1 MNYWRLTLAGALVTV
16 FGVVVVAAPY
26 AQERRPRPDE
36 SGKAA
41 DGPLV
46 YAVMDGSNSVAVIDL
61 ASGTVVDR
69 YSVEGDPHGG
79 AITPDGRFI
88 YTASMDSKSV
98 DVLDTRN
105 GATVGTIDV
114 GSISHHVAVSPDGR
128 FVYVA
133 ADQVVVIDTS
143 HNEIVARIASKDPP
157 FDLAFTPDGRLL
169 YVLGMGSSVAV
180 IDPSRNEVIDT
191 IRMIGQSVMGHL
203 AFRPDGK
210 ELYVTNDADDMVSII
225 DAQRNKPVVSIRV
238 GEGPHGV
245 ASTAGGRYVLVANRG
260 GTTVSVIDTR
270 IREVVATR
278 EVGERPEHVTG
289 TPDGQIML
297 VSINT
302 GSNRIL
308 MIDPASFETLAEI
321 DVWSE
326 PHTLFVSETA
336 SLHQAGGRPVRIETD
351 TAEDPA
357 RVIR

>member
-1 MNYWRLTLAGALVTV
+1 MSYWRLTLAGALAAAI
-16 FGVVVVAAPY
+16 GVVAVAAPY
-26 AQERRPRPDE
+26 AQERSPWSDKP
-36 SGKAA
+36 GKAA

-69 YSVEGDPHGG
+69 FSVEGDPHGG

-88 YTASMDSKSV
+88 YTASMDSEGIN
-98 DVLDTRN
+98 VLDARS

-114 GSISHHVAVSPDGR
+114 GSISHHLAVSPDGR

-133 ADQVVVIDTS
+133 ADRIVVIDTS
-143 HNEIVARIASKDPP
+143 RNEIVARIASEDPP

-169 YVLGMGSSVAV
+169 YALGMGSSVAV
-180 IDPSRNEVIDT
+180 IDPSMNEVIDT

-225 DAQRNKPVVSIRV
+225 DTQRNKPVVSIRV

-245 ASTAGGRYVLVANRG
+245 ASTADGRYVVVANRG
-260 GTTVSVIDTR
+260 GTTLSVIDTK
-270 IREVVATR
+270 IRKVVMTR
-278 EVGERPEHVTG
+278 EVGERPEHVAG
-289 TPDGQIML
+289 TPDGQFML
-297 VSINT
+297 VSVNT

-308 MIDPASFETLAEI
+308 MIDPASFETLVEI

-326 PHTLFVSETA
+326 PHTLFFRNSK
-336 SLHQAGGRPVRIETD
+336 SSSGRWSTRPY
-351 TAEDPA
+351 
-357 RVIR
+357 